1 MGHQAQVIRRCRR
14 LRGTSVLGLLG
25 YVMATPAAHLSLAAQ
40 PPAPPAAQAAAA
52 DAETP
57 PLSAVEENPIAEGVD
72 LSPLPVRIER
82 AFPQLRIERP
92 INITHAGD
100 GSDRLFIGSQL
111 GPIYSIATTDEQ
123 VEEPDLFID
132 LTDRVTYRDNQN
144 EEGLLGL
151 AFHPDFAAQGNQGEF
166 FVYYTSRREP
176 NLSVVSRFR
185 VLAGDPTRGDPESE
199 QVLLE
204 LKQPFWNHN
213 GGTLCFGPDGYLY
226 IGLGDGGS
234 ANDPLRSGQDLTT
247 WLGKILRIDVNR
259 SELGRPYAIPP
270 TNPFAGL
277 SDARPEIYAY
287 GLRNVWRMAFDRLS
301 GRFWVADVGQSLWE
315 EINLVEAGGN
325 YGWSVRE
332 GRHPFYQQP
341 GEDVSGL
348 IDPIWE
354 YPHTDQWGKSITGGL
369 VYRGREVP
377 SLWGYYLHADYVTG
391 KVWALKYD
399 EARGEVTENRELVWP
414 PALPVVTFGEDEQGE
429 VYMSTTTSGG
439 MIFRF
444 VEGEASP

>member
-1 MGHQAQVIRRCRR
+1 
-14 LRGTSVLGLLG
+14 
-25 YVMATPAAHLSLAAQ
+25 
-40 PPAPPAAQAAAA
+40 
-52 DAETP
+52 
-57 PLSAVEENPIAEGVD
+57 
-72 LSPLPVRIER
+72 
-82 AFPQLRIERP
+82 
-92 INITHAGD
+92 
-100 GSDRLFIGSQL
+100 
-111 GPIYSIATTDEQ
+111 
-123 VEEPDLFID
+123 
-132 LTDRVTYRDNQN
+132 
-144 EEGLLGL
+144 
-151 AFHPDFAAQGNQGEF
+151 
-166 FVYYTSRREP
+166 
-176 NLSVVSRFR
+176 VVSRFR
-185 VLAGDPTRGDPESE
+185 VLASDPSRGDPDSE

-234 ANDPLRSGQDLTT
+234 GNDPLRSGQDLTT

-270 TNPFAGL
+270 TNPFAGR

-287 GLRNVWRMAFDRLS
+287 GLRNVWRMAFDRQS

-341 GEDVSGL
+341 DEDVSGL

-369 VYRGREVP
+369 VYRGRDVP

-391 KVWALKYD
+391 KVWALKYN
-399 EARGEVTENRELVWP
+399 EPRGEVTENRELVWP